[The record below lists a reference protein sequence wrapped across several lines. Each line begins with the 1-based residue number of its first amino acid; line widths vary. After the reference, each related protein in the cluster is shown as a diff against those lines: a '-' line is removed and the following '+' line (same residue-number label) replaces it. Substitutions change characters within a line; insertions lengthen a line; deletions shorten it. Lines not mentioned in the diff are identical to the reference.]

1 MNKPMTDLF
10 AISLDMV
17 NNTKTKIEPTLTDL
31 PVNQS
36 IVATVEMP
44 VATIQAVQPV
54 TPDMQEYLNWKV
66 KQENTKPAY
75 QSKIS
80 MSGYGLLATG
90 ASLLLAK
97 IGFDVPA
104 DTLLT
109 IATTVMAFTGAAL
122 PYWRKY
128 KTSKA
133 IQ

>member
-10 AISLDMV
+10 AISLDIA
-17 NNTKTKIEPTLTDL
+17 NKSKTKIEPTLVESTVSQ
-31 PVNQS
+31 P
-36 IVATVEMP
+36 IVANVEMP
-44 VATIQAVQPV
+44 VATVQPV
-54 TPDMQEYLNWKV
+54 PLDMQEYLHWKER
-66 KQENTKPAY
+66 QETTKPAY

-90 ASLLLAK
+90 ASLILAK

-133 IQ
+133 IR